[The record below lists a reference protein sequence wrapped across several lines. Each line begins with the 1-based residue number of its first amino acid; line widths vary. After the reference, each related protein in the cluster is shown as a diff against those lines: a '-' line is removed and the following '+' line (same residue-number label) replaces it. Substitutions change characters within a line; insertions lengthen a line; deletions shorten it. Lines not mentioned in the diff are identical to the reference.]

1 MYLWPGGGP
10 GGPPLNPPLLASAII
25 LLQHIATN
33 KRKLKYVHGTNLDLV
48 ATLSIWNL
56 KKYHDLGFRKIL
68 LSSEISRQLV
78 GYIDVNCW
86 QHMDTVMTPIAT
98 YHARA
103 TPEKYYF
110 NYDSK

>member
-1 MYLWPGGGP
+1 MQIKTGP
-10 GGPPLNPPLLASAII
+10 EQRVQQSLSVLVQSIYDLA
-25 LLQHIATN
+25 
-33 KRKLKYVHGTNLDLV
+33 
-48 ATLSIWNL
+48 
-56 KKYHDLGFRKIL
+56 FRKIL

-98 YHARA
+98 FHARA

>member
-1 MYLWPGGGP
+1 MQIKTGP
-10 GGPPLNPPLLASAII
+10 EQRVQQSLSVLVQSIYDLA
-25 LLQHIATN
+25 
-33 KRKLKYVHGTNLDLV
+33 
-48 ATLSIWNL
+48 
-56 KKYHDLGFRKIL
+56 FRKIL
-68 LSSEISRQLV
+68 LSSEITRQLV
-78 GYIDVNCW
+78 VYIDVNCW